1 MQAGPSSRARCA
13 RAAAPVDPRG
23 RDGRAEHRRS
33 RQAELDDE
41 LDVFLWRT
49 KRLLGISYESE
60 EATRLASSPV
70 DIHELEH
77 LIGNGCPLETAVRI
91 AA

>member
-1 MQAGPSSRARCA
+1 MDEVSIL
-13 RAAAPVDPRG
+13 D
-23 RDGRAEHRRS
+23 RR
-33 RQAELDDE
+33 RLDEE
-41 LDVFLWRT
+41 LDVIRWRVR
-49 KRLLGISYESE
+49 RLLGIGFELD
-60 EATRLASSPV
+60 EAARLALSPV

>member
-1 MQAGPSSRARCA
+1 MATNWVSHPERESFLLELLRFAGWRRQVRRGSSTRIRYELHE
-13 RAAAPVDPRG
+13 AA
-23 RDGRAEHRRS
+23 
-33 RQAELDDE
+33 
-41 LDVFLWRT
+41 
-49 KRLLGISYESE
+49 
-60 EATRLASSPV
+60 RLALSRI

>member
-1 MQAGPSSRARCA
+1 MPTGVASTKNWASSGGEPGALLRIGYEREQAA
-13 RAAAPVDPRG
+13 
-23 RDGRAEHRRS
+23 
-33 RQAELDDE
+33 
-41 LDVFLWRT
+41 
-49 KRLLGISYESE
+49 
-60 EATRLASSPV
+60 RLALSRV

>member
-1 MQAGPSSRARCA
+1 MDEVNILD
-13 RAAAPVDPRG
+13 VDW
-23 RDGRAEHRRS
+23 RR
-33 RQAELDDE
+33 LDEE
-41 LDVFLWRT
+41 LDVIRWRT
-49 KRLLGISYESE
+49 GACSES
-60 EATRLASSPV
+60 ATSSRRRHGLALSRV

>member
-1 MQAGPSSRARCA
+1 MRGMATGDMMDEVNI
-13 RAAAPVDPRG
+13 VDA
-23 RDGRAEHRRS
+23 DWRR
-33 RQAELDDE
+33 LDEE
-41 LDVFLWRT
+41 LDVIRWRT
-49 KRLLGISYESE
+49 RRLLRVGYEPD
-60 EATRLASSPV
+60 EAARLALSRI

>member
-1 MQAGPSSRARCA
+1 MDEVNIVE
-13 RAAAPVDPRG
+13 VDW
-23 RDGRAEHRRS
+23 RR
-33 RQAELDDE
+33 LDEE
-41 LDVFLWRT
+41 LDVVRWRVR
-49 KRLLGISYESE
+49 RLLGIGFELD
-60 EATRLASSPV
+60 EAARLALSRI

>member
-1 MQAGPSSRARCA
+1 MDEVNIVE
-13 RAAAPVDPRG
+13 VDW
-23 RDGRAEHRRS
+23 RR
-33 RQAELDDE
+33 LDEE
-41 LDVFLWRT
+41 LDVVRWRT
-49 KRLLGISYESE
+49 RCLLGLGYEPE
-60 EATRLASSPV
+60 DADRLAFSPV

>member
-1 MQAGPSSRARCA
+1 MDDVNIVG
-13 RAAAPVDPRG
+13 VDL
-23 RDGRAEHRRS
+23 RRLDE
-33 RQAELDDE
+33 ELG
-41 LDVFLWRT
+41 VFRWRT
-49 KRLLGISYESE
+49 RRLLGIGYGPE
-60 EATRLASSPV
+60 EATRLAFSPV

>member
-1 MQAGPSSRARCA
+1 MDELNIVE
-13 RAAAPVDPRG
+13 VDW
-23 RDGRAEHRRS
+23 RR
-33 RQAELDDE
+33 LDDE
-41 LDVFLWRT
+41 LHVFRWRT
-49 KRLLGISYESE
+49 RCLLGLGYEPD
-60 EATRLASSPV
+60 EAARLACSAV

>member
-1 MQAGPSSRARCA
+1 MSTGAGSTKSWTSSGGEPGACSESA
-13 RAAAPVDPRG
+13 TSSSEAA
-23 RDGRAEHRRS
+23 
-33 RQAELDDE
+33 
-41 LDVFLWRT
+41 
-49 KRLLGISYESE
+49 
-60 EATRLASSPV
+60 RLALSRV

>member
-1 MQAGPSSRARCA
+1 MGDVSIVE
-13 RAAAPVDPRG
+13 VDW
-23 RDGRAEHRRS
+23 RR
-33 RQAELDDE
+33 LDDE
-41 LDVFLWRT
+41 LDVLRWRT
-49 KRLLGISYESE
+49 QRLLGIGF
-60 EATRLASSPV
+60 EADEAERLAFSPV